1 MPIII
6 GCKSQDG
13 TPTAQAQSAFENF
26 NCAPIVSPHA
36 TSQAVWLNPATSVGY
51 TPL

>member
-13 TPTAQAQSAFENF
+13 TPTAQAQSAYEMPARITN
-26 NCAPIVSPHA
+26 NCPGV
-36 TSQAVWLNPATSVGY
+36 NPRANADTQYAFIFAKG
-51 TPL
+51 